1 MFCDN
6 FQRLPVPFIHA
17 EQEKRKHDKYHAE
30 RRRTVS
36 GAAFE
41 QKEKRHS
48 DKHRR
53 GKASKLPFGKA
64 KQYLAFYFGKVFRD
78 RYIGQ

>member
-1 MFCDN
+1 MLCDN
-6 FQRLPVPFIHA
+6 FQRLPVALIHA
-17 EQEKRKHDKYHAE
+17 QQKEREHDKYHAE

-48 DKHRR
+48 HKYRR
-53 GKASKLPFGKA
+53 GKTCKLPFGKA
-64 KQYLAFYFGKVFRD
+64 EQHLAFYFGKVFRD